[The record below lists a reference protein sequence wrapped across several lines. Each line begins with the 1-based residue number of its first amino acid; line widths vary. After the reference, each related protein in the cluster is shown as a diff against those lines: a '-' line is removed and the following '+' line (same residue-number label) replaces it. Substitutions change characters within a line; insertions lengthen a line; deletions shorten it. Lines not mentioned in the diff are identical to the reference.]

1 MTTFVA
7 GWIHVPS
14 LLGVKVFG
22 VGVILDTF
30 FTEVLRMF
38 YILVIF
44 SLNLSGVNIVIIDS

>member
-22 VGVILDTF
+22 VDDFGHL
-30 FTEVLRMF
+30 F
-38 YILVIF
+38 Y
-44 SLNLSGVNIVIIDS
+44 

>member
-22 VGVILDTF
+22 VGDSGHLF
-30 FTEVLRMF
+30 YRSFTNVLQF
-38 YILVIF
+38 GDLKVELI
-44 SLNLSGVNIVIIDS
+44 